1 MSSDPA
7 PPGRPAP
14 RPWEVDRGLLVAVA
28 APSGAGK
35 TTLCVRMAEVF
46 PALTYAVSYT
56 TRPPRP
62 GEVNGRNYHFV
73 APERF
78 RAMVSAGAFLE
89 WAEVHGH
96 FYGTPKVGVMDLLAT
111 GHDVLLDLDVQG
123 VETIKA
129 LGEPGVFCLILPPSF
144 EVLRRRLEERGK
156 DSPADID
163 RRMTIAVKELARF
176 ALFDY
181 VIVNEELEEAAR
193 ALEGIIRAEHA
204 RRTRIRQDWF
214 REHFVP

>member
-14 RPWEVDRGLLVAVA
+14 RPWEVGQGLLVAVA

-35 TTLCVRMAEVF
+35 TTLCVRMTEVF

-62 GEVNGRNYHFV
+62 GEVDGKNYHFV
-73 APERF
+73 DAGRF
-78 RAMVSAGAFLE
+78 RAMVSEAAFIE

-96 FYGTPKVGVMDLLAT
+96 FYGTPKAGVNDLLAR

-129 LGEPGVFCLILPPSF
+129 LGVPGVFCLILPPSF

-163 RRMTIAVKELARF
+163 RRMTIAVKEVARF

-181 VIVNEELEEAAR
+181 VIVNEDFEEAAG

>member
-1 MSSDPA
+1 MSSDTPTG
-7 PPGRPAP
+7 PPAP
-14 RPWEVDRGLLVAVA
+14 RPWEVTQGLLVAVA

-35 TTLCVRMAEVF
+35 TTLCVRMTEVF

-62 GEVNGRNYHFV
+62 GEVDGRNYHFV

-78 RAMVSAGAFLE
+78 RAMVSEGAFVE

-96 FYGTPKVGVMDLLAT
+96 FYGTPKAGVNDLLAR

-129 LGEPGVFCLILPPSF
+129 LGVPGVFCLILPPSF
-144 EVLRRRLEERGK
+144 EDLRRRLEERGK
-156 DSPADID
+156 DSPEDID
-163 RRMTIAVKELARF
+163 RRMTIAVKEVARF

-181 VIVNEELEEAAR
+181 VIVNDVFEEAAQ